1 MHKRMDMKTTLS
13 RMGETWDMVAKRV
26 YGDEHFMNVLITAN
40 INLRHIVLFP
50 YGVEIATP
58 DIDTSSTAYD
68 INLPPW
74 KRK

>member
-1 MHKRMDMKTTLS
+1 MATTQS

-26 YGDEHFMNVLITAN
+26 YGDERFMNVLIAAN
-40 INLRHIVLFP
+40 INLRHIVVFP
-50 YGVEIATP
+50 YGVEIVTP
-58 DIDTSSTAYD
+58 EIDTRSTAYD

>member
-1 MHKRMDMKTTLS
+1 MATTQS

-26 YGDEHFMNVLITAN
+26 YGDERFMNVLIAAN
-40 INLRHIVLFP
+40 INLRHIVFFP
-50 YGVEIATP
+50 YGVEIVTP
-58 DIDTSSTAYD
+58 EIDTRSTAYD